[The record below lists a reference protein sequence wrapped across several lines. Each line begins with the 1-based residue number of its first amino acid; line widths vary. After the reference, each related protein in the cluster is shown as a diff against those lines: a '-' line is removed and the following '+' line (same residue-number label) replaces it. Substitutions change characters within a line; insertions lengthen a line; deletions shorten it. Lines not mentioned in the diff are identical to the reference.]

1 MATNPI
7 GPVKPDPNPY
17 AHSGSAAIV
26 NPPQSVNL
34 ATNQTPSGSGT
45 STHIADRGDYRG
57 PALLKIV
64 STIGATPSVT
74 VAIEGSCDGNDWYP
88 VPYATQAAPETPTVA
103 TFAITTAT
111 TNRYHIRTNHAW
123 RYLRLS
129 YTSALNVTL
138 TVDLMV

>member
-57 PALLKIV
+57 PAVLKFV

-74 VAIEGSCDGNDWYP
+74 VTIEGSLDGSDWFGLGHAADD
-88 VPYATQAAPETPTVA
+88 VAAPALGNLV
-103 TFAITTAT
+103 ITTAVT
-111 TNRYHIRTNHAW
+111 QRRFLPTGRPW

>member
-7 GPVKPDPNPY
+7 GPPPPRDRFGHAGAVD
-17 AHSGSAAIV
+17 
-26 NPPQSVNL
+26 PPQSGNL
-34 ATNQTPSGSGT
+34 ATGQTPSGTGT
-45 STHIADRGDYRG
+45 STHIVDRGDYRG
-57 PALLKIV
+57 PGLLKIV

-74 VAIEGSCDGNDWYP
+74 VAIEGSTDGVDWYP

-123 RYLRLS
+123 RFLRLS
-129 YTSALNVTL
+129 YTAALNVTL
-138 TVDLMV
+138 TADLSV